1 MGIVIHRSRHAQEY
15 VVVPNGI
22 ARDRRLSFRARGLLV
37 MLLSLPPDWRVTT
50 DQLAEDNPEGRE
62 QVRKAMAELR
72 SSGYVV
78 THREQGDKGL
88 WRTRLEVF
96 DTPATERD
104 PSRVRCDQGKQQ
116 SSQVAPNAGQPAAG
130 WPAPKRSTGP
140 KYGAEVQEK
149 DRSRPASQGQ
159 DQDRIGQHRV
169 GDPIADKTGSGLNR
183 SAANSHN
190 PRVHHGPDDHG
201 PGAQQIPIPVTRQ
214 GPAADRNAR
223 TRGAP

>member
-1 MGIVIHRSRHAQEY
+1 MGIIIHRSHHAQEY

-22 ARDRRLSFRARGLLV
+22 ARDKRLSFRARGLLV

-50 DQLAEDNPEGRE
+50 DMLAEDNPEGRD

-72 SSGYVV
+72 GSGYVV
-78 THREQGDKGL
+78 THREQGEKGL

-130 WPAPKRSTGP
+130 LPAPKRSTGP
-140 KYGAEVQEK
+140 KYGAEVQEN
-149 DRSRPASQGQ
+149 RSRPASQGQ
-159 DQDRIGQHRV
+159 GQKKGAGPNRV
-169 GDPIADKTGSGLNR
+169 GDPIADKTGPGLG

-190 PRVHHGPDDHG
+190 PRVHHGSQDPSSDD
-201 PGAQQIPIPVTRQ
+201 QQRGIPVTRQ

-223 TRGAP
+223 TQGVP